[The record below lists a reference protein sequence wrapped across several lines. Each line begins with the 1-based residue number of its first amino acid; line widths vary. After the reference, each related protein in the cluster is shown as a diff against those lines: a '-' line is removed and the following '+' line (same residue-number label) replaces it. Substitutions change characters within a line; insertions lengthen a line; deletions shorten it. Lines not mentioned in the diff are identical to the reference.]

1 MVTEYRAELESAR
14 VARILRDD
22 IMLGRRP
29 PGSRLVERDIA
40 RALDVS
46 RLPVREAIKMLTL
59 EGIVVTRPR
68 SWAVVREFTLKDIQ
82 DFADVRTA
90 FETLAFVLAAERHD
104 EEGAQRLAA
113 IVEREEQAARSGEV
127 ESARVAAAE
136 FHAVVVDLADNAG
149 LDELSQVFLPRLR
162 WRFGQHDAR
171 CDMADEHRE
180 IFDAIVARDVD
191 LLRELMPRHLQR
203 GRAAAEERLRV
214 RLAQS
219 F

>member
-1 MVTEYRAELESAR
+1 MVIEYRAELESAR

-46 RLPVREAIKMLTL
+46 RLPVREAIKMLML

-68 SWAVVREFTLKDIQ
+68 SWAVVREFSMKDIR
-82 DFADVRTA
+82 DFGEVRTV

-104 EEGAQRLAA
+104 EEGAQRLAV
-113 IVEREEQAARSGEV
+113 ILEREEQAARNGEV
-127 ESARVAAAE
+127 ERARVAAAE
-136 FHAVVVDLADNAG
+136 FHATAVALAGNAG

-162 WRFGQHDAR
+162 WLFGQHDALF
-171 CDMADEHRE
+171 DMADEHRE
-180 IFDAIVARDVD
+180 IYDALVARDAD
-191 LLRELMPRHLQR
+191 LLRELIPQHLLR
-203 GRAAAEERLRV
+203 GRAAAEERLRA
-214 RLAQS
+214 RLAQAI
-219 F
+219 